1 MQAHCA
7 DVLADRA
14 GAQDRLRVSA
24 VGHVGQGPRQQRRQE
39 HVRDRAHLRGYHAR
53 DGQHCPGPCIYCR
66 YCRYISRELNNIST
80 SVNTQWKSIDAE
92 STSFSTVCKTDGM
105 RFNIQG

>member
-1 MQAHCA
+1 MIINVIITNQCMHTA

-53 DGQHCPGPCIYCR
+53 DGQHCPGPCR
-66 YCRYISRELNNIST
+66 YCRYRIVFFLLLNL
-80 SVNTQWKSIDAE
+80 
-92 STSFSTVCKTDGM
+92 
-105 RFNIQG
+105 